1 MNLSKAYI
9 EHLYCFAFLALGL
22 SFGVRVVLAILKCYE
37 LAVVSSSAG
46 FWTCFI
52 RVIAGLPAKSGASGA
67 EEKGEYLSSF
77 LLGFLEFLIYPV
89 LMAAGLW
96 TYIGAWVAF
105 KTAAQYRHWGESRSM
120 FNRFLAGNALVLI
133 LSFLILAPR
142 IKFHP

>member
-1 MNLSKAYI
+1 MLRTCRRELFS
-9 EHLYCFAFLALGL
+9 
-22 SFGVRVVLAILKCYE
+22 GVLDLLHQGDCR
-37 LAVVSSSAG
+37 SAG
-46 FWTCFI
+46 KERREWGGGEG
-52 RVIAGLPAKSGASGA
+52 RV
-67 EEKGEYLSSF
+67 F
-77 LLGFLEFLIYPV
+77 V

-142 IKFHP
+142 IRNDKMRTRA